1 MSTPPHRPGPVVRFG
16 SHVACK
22 ASSVARPEG
31 EDGPQPR
38 VIHFQVR
45 TIAAAAGTVV
55 AVVVVLALL
64 WSLRQ
69 ILVWLAIAIF
79 LAVAM
84 NPLVVFFER
93 IGLKRRGLS
102 VLAAT
107 LVVLAAF
114 AGIGALIIPTLIDQ
128 VNGLISAA
136 PDYLDELTHGRGR
149 LGFLE
154 TDYHIVERVRER
166 VSAGGD
172 ASKVL
177 GFAGPVI
184 KIIGTGFSLA
194 EAALAIATMTILVLL
209 NGPGWLEGMFEAMPE
224 ESAVRWRAVADDISS
239 SVGGYIRGNLLM
251 SLIAGVAAYL
261 ELMLTGVPY
270 AVALGLV
277 IAIFD
282 LLPLVGATLGA
293 VIVGA
298 AAFADST
305 TSLIIWVIF
314 AIVYQQLENHLL
326 QPVIYGRSV
335 QLPAL
340 AVIVAVLAGAQI
352 GGILGALLA
361 IPVAGTIRVLLVD
374 WWRFR
379 HQGGLGHRVV

>member
-1 MSTPPHRPGPVVRFG
+1 MAP
-16 SHVACK
+16 
-22 ASSVARPEG
+22 PEG

-45 TIAAAAGTVV
+45 TVAAAAGTVI
-55 AVVVVLALL
+55 AVVVVLTLL

-69 ILVWLAIAIF
+69 IIVWLAIAIF

-84 NPLVVFFER
+84 NPLVALFQR
-93 IGLKRRGLS
+93 IGLKGRGLS

-114 AGIGALIIPTLIDQ
+114 VGIGALIVPTLIDQ
-128 VNGLISAA
+128 VNSLISAA
-136 PDYLDELTHGRGR
+136 PDYVTALTHGRGR

-154 TDYHIVERVRER
+154 RDYHIVERVRER
-166 VSAGGD
+166 ASGGG
-172 ASKVL
+172 ASKVF

-194 EAALAIATMTILVLL
+194 EAGLAIATMTILVLL

-239 SVGGYIRGNLLM
+239 SVGGYIRGNLLI

-261 ELMLTGVPY
+261 ELLLTGVPY

-282 LLPLVGATLGA
+282 LLPLVGATIGA

-305 TSLIIWVIF
+305 TSLIIWVVF

-379 HQGGLGHRVV
+379 HQGGMGRRVV